1 MTRKWF
7 RLSTNSRTETTLTIF
22 SETKLEVLQD
32 MSKEPPH
39 TIIKSQAAKG
49 NSTSTVLY
57 NKKFDGENMPV
68 WLSKMI
74 LMQHLCTAC

>member
-32 MSKEPPH
+32 MSKEPPN
-39 TIIKSQAAKG
+39 TIIKSQAA
-49 NSTSTVLY
+49 
-57 NKKFDGENMPV
+57 
-68 WLSKMI
+68 
-74 LMQHLCTAC
+74 